1 MIYDGLCILKHNY
14 INRQYFQRMIK
25 YIFGAILI
33 LTGSCYLQAQTAYT
47 NTPSYSSF
55 VNYQMGF
62 QRPRESFAR
71 KEANLKALFEAKNL
85 KYPARYMYIRSFKY
99 DSQLEVWVKNTVQ
112 EEYKLLKIYK
122 VCALVGTLG
131 PKRFEGD
138 YQVPEGFYHINEF
151 NPNSNYYLS
160 LGINY
165 PNASD
170 RLLSD
175 PVKPG
180 GDIYIHG
187 GCATVGCIP
196 IKNEQID
203 ELYVL
208 TAGSKSVGLDFIPVH
223 IFPIKF
229 DVKQS
234 YEYLAKFTK
243 DNPQLKAFSDK
254 MEDAYDYF
262 EKYKQL
268 PIVMIKD
275 NGEYE
280 ISNAL
285 PKIPKFQPKLRP
297 KSTHKPLVRQIDFI
311 ANAVAKWP
319 EYPGGSDAFAAFL
332 KKVGKE
338 VVPAFPDSVSKVYA
352 QLEFIID
359 KDGTPVN
366 FKVLKGVD
374 EYFNAV
380 LVEKM
385 EQMPKWSPAI
395 YREKPVAKKMVQTIP
410 VGFD

>member
-1 MIYDGLCILKHNY
+1 MIRYILLSLIIAGGLPV
-14 INRQYFQRMIK
+14 
-25 YIFGAILI
+25 
-33 LTGSCYLQAQTAYT
+33 QAQTSAS
-47 NTPSYSSF
+47 NFSSSPSF
-55 VNYQMGF
+55 VAYQMGF

-71 KEANLKALFEAKNL
+71 KEANLKALFEVKNL
-85 KYPARYMYIRSFKY
+85 KWPARYMYIRSFKY

-112 EEYKLLKIYK
+112 EPYKLLKIYK

-151 NPNSNYYLS
+151 NPNSSYYLS
-160 LGINY
+160 LGLNY

-170 RLLSD
+170 RVLSD
-175 PVKPG
+175 QVKPG

-196 IKNEQID
+196 IKDDQID

-208 TAGSKSVGLDFIPVH
+208 TASSKSIGLDFIPVH
-223 IFPIKF
+223 IFPIKY
-229 DVKQS
+229 DVKRS
-234 YEYLAKFTK
+234 YEYMTKLTK
-243 DNPQLKAFSDK
+243 DDSTLKSFSDK

-275 NGEYE
+275 NGEYV
-280 ISNAL
+280 INDAL
-285 PKIPKFQPKLRP
+285 PKVPKFQPKVRP
-297 KSTHKPLVRQIDFI
+297 KSNHKPLVRKIDFV
-311 ANAVAKWP
+311 ADAVAKWP
-319 EYPGGSDAFAAFL
+319 SFPGGGEAYAAYL
-332 KKVGKE
+332 KEVGKE
-338 VVPAFPDSVSKVYA
+338 MTAFFPDNVTSVYA
-352 QLEFIID
+352 QVEFIVD

-374 EYFNAV
+374 EYFDAV

-385 EQMPKWSPAI
+385 EKMPKWEPAI
-395 YREKPVAKKMVQTIP
+395 YREKPVAKKMVQTVP
-410 VGFD
+410 VGVN